1 MYRYWEID
9 CTVNNSRGAW
19 AEVGFWIDRGGKLL
33 SETRLFVGREA
44 SIGNTVV
51 RREGQSV
58 LQGTR
63 KAVGSRK
70 DVREISDPGDPLYR
84 PTVRMFIF
92 GSVDR
97 GFVSGKCVPH
107 T

>member
-1 MYRYWEID
+1 M
-9 CTVNNSRGAW
+9 
-19 AEVGFWIDRGGKLL
+19 
-33 SETRLFVGREA
+33 
-44 SIGNTVV
+44 
-51 RREGQSV
+51 

-70 DVREISDPGDPLYR
+70 DVREISDPGDPLY
-84 PTVRMFIF
+84 TVRMFIF
-92 GSVDR
+92 GSVDG